1 MNTEPNEVHNK
12 PKLVTVFGG
21 SGFVGRAV
29 VSALTKRGYRVR
41 VAVRR
46 PEIAYYMQP
55 LGAVGQIQLI
65 QANIRHPWSIERA
78 LIGADYAINLV
89 GIMNEKGKQRFN
101 SVQVQGAKTIA
112 EACKKA
118 GIALTHVSALAA
130 DPTSSS
136 AYSRTKAEGEKA
148 VRSVLPD
155 TIIMRPSA
163 IFGADD
169 TFFNRF
175 ADMARF
181 TPFMPLIGGGNTMLQ
196 PVFIDDVAEAIAL
209 SVDGKLKAGATYELA
224 GPESRSIKEWM
235 MRTMQVIGRKR
246 IFFSMPWWLAKLT
259 GSIMGILPKPALTR
273 DQVELLRKDYVL
285 SDEAKHAGLTL
296 EGIGIKPQAPDA
308 IMDSYLWRYRLS
320 GQYANLYR
328 LELKDEQ

>member
-29 VSALTKRGYRVR
+29 VAALTKRGYRVR

-46 PEIAYYMQP
+46 PEVSYYMLP
-55 LGAVGQIQLI
+55 LGTVGQIQQI
-65 QANIRHPWSIERA
+65 QANIRHRWSIDRA

-89 GIMNEKGKQRFN
+89 GIMNESGKQRFN
-101 SVQVQGAKTIA
+101 TVQVLGAKNIA
-112 EACKKA
+112 DACKQA
-118 GIALTHVSALAA
+118 NVPLTHMSALAA
-130 DPTSSS
+130 DSASHS

-148 VRSVLPD
+148 VRAILPD

-175 ADMARF
+175 ANMARF
-181 TPFMPLIGGGNTMLQ
+181 SPFMPLIGGGNTMFQ

-209 SVDGKLKAGATYELA
+209 SVDGKLKSGETYELA
-224 GPESRSIKEWM
+224 GPESRSLKEWM
-235 MRTMQVIGRKR
+235 IRTLEVIDRKR
-246 IFFSMPWWLAKLT
+246 AFISVPWWLAKLA
-259 GSIMGILPKPALTR
+259 GSIAGILPKPALTR
-273 DQVELLRKDYVL
+273 DQVDLLQKDYVL
-285 SDEAKHAGLTL
+285 SPAAIQSGLTL
-296 EGIGIKPQAPDA
+296 EAMGIAPQAPDA
-308 IMDSYLWRYRLS
+308 IMTSYLWRYRVA
-320 GQYANLYR
+320 GQYSTLYR
-328 LELKDEQ
+328 LELKDE

>member
-29 VSALTKRGYRVR
+29 VAALTKRGYRVR

-46 PEIAYYMQP
+46 PEVSYYMLP
-55 LGAVGQIQLI
+55 LGTVGQIQQI
-65 QANIRHPWSIERA
+65 QANIRHRWSIDRA

-89 GIMNEKGKQRFN
+89 GIMNESGKQRFN
-101 SVQVQGAKTIA
+101 TVQVLGAKNIA
-112 EACKKA
+112 DACKQA
-118 GIALTHVSALAA
+118 NVPLTHMSALAA
-130 DPTSSS
+130 DSASHS

-148 VRSVLPD
+148 VRAILPD

-175 ADMARF
+175 ANMARF
-181 TPFMPLIGGGNTMLQ
+181 SPFMPLIGGGNTMFQ

-209 SVDGKLKAGATYELA
+209 SVDGKLKSGETYELA
-224 GPESRSIKEWM
+224 GPESRSLKEWM
-235 MRTMQVIGRKR
+235 IRTLEVIDRKR
-246 IFFSMPWWLAKLT
+246 AFISVPWWLAKLA
-259 GSIMGILPKPALTR
+259 GSIAGILPKPALTR
-273 DQVELLRKDYVL
+273 DQVDLLQKDYVL
-285 SDEAKHAGLTL
+285 SPAAIQSGLTL
-296 EGIGIKPQAPDA
+296 EAMGITPQAPDA
-308 IMDSYLWRYRLS
+308 IMTSYLWRYRVA
-320 GQYANLYR
+320 GQYSTLYR
-328 LELKDEQ
+328 LELKDE